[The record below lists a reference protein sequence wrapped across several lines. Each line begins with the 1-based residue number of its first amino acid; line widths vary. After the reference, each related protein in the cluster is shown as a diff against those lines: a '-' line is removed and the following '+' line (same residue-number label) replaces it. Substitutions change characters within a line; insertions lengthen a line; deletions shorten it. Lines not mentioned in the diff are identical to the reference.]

1 MSLYNPSM
9 EDRSDSGGGV
19 STVDL
24 ARQLEPALVEACGG
38 RLGKIR
44 WFQADWQR
52 GGAATG
58 YALLRD
64 AEGEGEREVVVKA
77 PVGPMEHR
85 FTTGLGTIDAPTPRI
100 GAAGDTLGAY
110 DLAWLVIEK
119 IDGQPLSR
127 ESGKKLF
134 RDLAV
139 AAAGF
144 YARSRELWTPQGAL
158 EEPAWEQLVAKARE
172 NVKTN
177 GVPDEQR
184 WNNALKKVQRSLDRL
199 VDRWESRPITDWSH
213 GDLHPGNAMR
223 RAAGSVWGDPMCV
236 LIDLANVHPGH
247 WVEDAVYLERIFWGR
262 EHILEGA
269 KPMKL
274 LAKARK
280 DAGLDNGEE
289 ASELANIRRVLLAAC
304 VPAYLEREG
313 HPAYMAASLE
323 RLERLAP
330 LVCD

>member
-1 MSLYNPSM
+1 MSLYNPDM
-9 EDRSDSGGGV
+9 EDQPERTESV

-24 ARQLEPALVEACGG
+24 AQQLEPAICEACDG

-58 YALLRD
+58 YATLRN
-64 AEGEGEREVVVKA
+64 GESDEREVVVKV

-85 FTTGLGTIDAPTPRI
+85 FTTGLGGVDAPTPRI
-100 GAAGDTLGAY
+100 GAAGNTLGGY

-127 ESGKKLF
+127 EKGKTLF
-134 RDLAV
+134 RELAT

-144 YARSRELWTPQGAL
+144 YARSRELWKPEGVMA
-158 EEPAWEQLVAKARE
+158 EPHWEVLIATARK

-177 GVPDEQR
+177 GLPEEQR
-184 WNNALKKVQRSLDRL
+184 WNNALKRVQKSLTRL
-199 VDRWESRPITDWSH
+199 ADRWESRPVTDWCH

-223 RAAGSVWGDPMCV
+223 RADGSAWGEPMCV

-262 EHILEGA
+262 EHILGGA
-269 KPMKL
+269 RPMKL

-280 DAGLDNGEE
+280 DAGLENGDE
-289 ASELANIRRVLLAAC
+289 ASELAIIRRVLLAAC
-304 VPAYLEREG
+304 VPAFLEREG
-313 HPAYMAASLE
+313 HPAYLAASLE
-323 RLERLAP
+323 RLEELAP
-330 LVCD
+330 RVCG